1 MGIAEQ
7 IYLTI
12 HIQRVVSEKKH
23 PIIRIVTVWQ
33 AKPGLKN
40 RFTNVCDCFFN
51 LGFILNKKKEGKTMD
66 NQAVGRRVWE
76 AVGGQKNVKV

>member
-33 AKPGLKN
+33 AKPGLKIGS
-40 RFTNVCDCFFN
+40 RMFVTVFQS
-51 LGFILNKKKEGKTMD
+51 GFYFK
-66 NQAVGRRVWE
+66 
-76 AVGGQKNVKV
+76 